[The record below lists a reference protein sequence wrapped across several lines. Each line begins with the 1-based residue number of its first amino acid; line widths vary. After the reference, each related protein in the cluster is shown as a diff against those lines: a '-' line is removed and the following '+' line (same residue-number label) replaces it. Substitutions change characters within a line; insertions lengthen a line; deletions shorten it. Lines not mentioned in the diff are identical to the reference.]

1 MRRPDGRWRG
11 LRVQAATRKA
21 EREKARPGARRRG
34 YDGKWEQASKA
45 FLSRPE
51 NRYCACGCGRLADM
65 VDHRI
70 AHKGNQ
76 RLFWDRANW
85 RPMNRRC
92 NSRKAARQEGGFG
105 NPVREAR
112 P

>member
-1 MRRPDGRWRG
+1 
-11 LRVQAATRKA
+11 
-21 EREKARPGARRRG
+21 
-34 YDGKWEQASKA
+34 
-45 FLSRPE
+45 
-51 NRYCACGCGRLADM
+51 M

-76 RLFWDRANW
+76 RLFWDCANW

-105 NPVREAR
+105 NPQREVR